1 MLGKRGK
8 RELVEI
14 KLTTAPSTQDLAK
27 LRKIQSLIGA
37 DRLVLLSRSKD
48 VVTYGATWMTDLR
61 GYLTAVGEAPRVSAG
76 GVGNQLRLHVSLPR
90 VSSRRSS
97 QQAFAFP
104 ITRRCRDTAPHL
116 VRQAPRS
123 FTVAPPHHS

>member
-1 MLGKRGK
+1 LESEGR

-48 VVTYGATWMTDLR
+48 VVTNGATWMTDLR
-61 GYLTAVGEAPRVSAG
+61 GYLAAVG
-76 GVGNQLRLHVSLPR
+76 
-90 VSSRRSS
+90 
-97 QQAFAFP
+97 
-104 ITRRCRDTAPHL
+104 
-116 VRQAPRS
+116 
-123 FTVAPPHHS
+123 